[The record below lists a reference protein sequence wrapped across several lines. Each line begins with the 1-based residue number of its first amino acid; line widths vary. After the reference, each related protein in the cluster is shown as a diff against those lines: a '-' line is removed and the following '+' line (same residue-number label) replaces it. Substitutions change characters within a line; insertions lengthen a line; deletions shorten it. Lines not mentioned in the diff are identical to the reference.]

1 MNSHPRSSILFLAML
16 AALVVSARVSW
27 AEAQAAKP
35 ALSQKQLVALKN
47 AKDVFIATVRKNGD
61 QSKAAEIWFTSTE
74 DGTVLINTGP
84 DTWKAKRIKRGS
96 PAIVWIATKDGPAFI
111 GTAEIT
117 NDRAMQ
123 DRIIADYPK
132 KYTLAWMGL
141 FLPSHEKYDAGK
153 SVAIRITPVR
163 ELPDG
168 FVSAPGTPAPP
179 LQESASQ
186 RGAQP
191 H

>member
-1 MNSHPRSSILFLAML
+1 MKHTARSLMLLMAML
-16 AALVVSARVSW
+16 APVVVSAKVSW

-35 ALSQKQLVALKN
+35 ALSQKQLSALKST
-47 AKDVFIATVRKNGD
+47 KDIFIATVRKNGD

-84 DTWKAKRIKRGS
+84 DSWKVKRIKRGS
-96 PAIVWIATKDGPAFI
+96 PAIVWIGSKDGPAFI

-117 NDRAMQ
+117 NDRGLQ
-123 DRIIADYPK
+123 DRIIADFPK

-141 FLPSHEKYDAGK
+141 FLPSHAKYDAGK
-153 SVAIRITPVR
+153 SVAIKITPVR

-179 LQESASQ
+179 LHETASPS
-186 RGAQP
+186 GAQP